1 MAIKQFKKATKQF
14 SYLRLAL
21 VGPAGSGKTYS
32 SLRIAQGL
40 GPRIALIDSERGSA
54 SKYADTF
61 AFDTVVLDSFS
72 PQDYMEA
79 IQIAVDAHYDVL
91 IIDSLSHAW
100 VGKGGVL
107 EMHDAAAAQEKGG
120 NSYTAWRV
128 VTPEHNRLVDTIL
141 QAPLHLIA
149 TLRSKIEYVQEK
161 DERGKTVIR
170 KVGLQ
175 PIQREGL
182 DFEFDVVGDLD
193 QMNRLVVTKTRCP
206 ALAQAVIRQ
215 PGEDMARTLKTWLTD
230 GAPQPPQTVTEAQ
243 VKELWQMA
251 QAHSLSVS
259 DLTALVNQTLQTQYA
274 SPREVSATD
283 YPRVIAALQA
293 AKSLQS
299 PPPEAVTE
307 SV

>member
-32 SLRIAQGL
+32 SLRLAQGL
-40 GPRIALIDSERGSA
+40 GERIAVIDSERGSA
-54 SKYADTF
+54 AKYADEF
-61 AFDTVVLDSFS
+61 AFDIMVLDSFS

-79 IQIAVDAHYDVL
+79 IQAAVDAAYDVL

-100 VGKGGVL
+100 IGKGGVL

-193 QMNRLVVTKTRCP
+193 QMNRLVVTKTRCR

-215 PGEDMARTLKTWLTD
+215 PGEDMARTLKAWLTD
-230 GAPQPPQTVTEAQ
+230 GAPQPPSETQ
-243 VKELWQMA
+243 VKELWQIA
-251 QAHSLSVS
+251 QKQGLGVS
-259 DLTALVNQTLQTQYA
+259 DFLAFINHTLDAHYT
-274 SPREVSATD
+274 SPREVPAAD
-283 YPRVIAALQA
+283 YPRVIAALQDA
-293 AKSLQS
+293 AS
-299 PPPEAVTE
+299 PKAPLAEAVTE